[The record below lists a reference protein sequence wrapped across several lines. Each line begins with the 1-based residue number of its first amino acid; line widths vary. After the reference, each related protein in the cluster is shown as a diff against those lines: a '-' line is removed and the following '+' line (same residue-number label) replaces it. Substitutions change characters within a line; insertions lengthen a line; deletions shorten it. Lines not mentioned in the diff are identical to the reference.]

1 MRVYGLDRSKIIPV
15 PLAPSEIVAAWK
27 GGDID
32 GADAWDPASQQL
44 VANGG
49 LKIFPQKT
57 AERRIPHL

>member
-49 LKIFPQKT
+49 LNIFP
-57 AERRIPHL
+57 